1 MRKDNHF
8 SPIIFALILIGGIW
22 LGQLLKSSN
31 NTNAPENNKFNLILH
46 QLDELYVD
54 SLAKEELVEKAVE
67 NLLTE
72 LDPHSSY
79 IPAKDLEA
87 INEPMEGSF
96 DGIGVEF
103 NLKDDT
109 ILVVAPISGGP
120 SQKVG
125 IQAGDKII
133 SVDGEVIAGTD
144 LTNQKVFDLLRGE
157 RGTKVTLEILRI
169 GEEELIV
176 FDITRGKIPIHSIDV
191 AYMVDHELGYIKVNR
206 FSATTF
212 EEFKVASEELLYGGM
227 QKLLLDLRNNPG
239 GYLGAAINIANEFL
253 DNNKLIVYTEGR
265 SRKKEEYFSNA
276 SGRLLGTEV
285 IVLIDEG
292 SASASEIV
300 AGALQDN
307 DRGTVAGRRS
317 FGKGLVQEQFEHDD
331 GSAFRITT
339 QRYYTPTGRCIQKP
353 YEKGNKYS
361 YDNDWMIR
369 LEGGELTSKDSIHFA
384 DSLMFITP
392 KGKIVYGGG
401 GIMPDVFIPLDT
413 NSYHNSIAKANRKDL
428 VRGFAF
434 DYTNQHRTELELV
447 TLEAFIQ
454 FFEIDSYTL
463 NALAKQ
469 CGEGGIDLKMHE
481 WTVEDK
487 KIISTQLKAYIA
499 RNIWNDAG
507 FYPVIHQID
516 EAFQEAIRL

>member
-8 SPIIFALILIGGIW
+8 SPIIFALILIGGIL
-22 LGQLLKSSN
+22 LGQLLSPSN
-31 NTNAPENNKFNLILH
+31 NTNALENNKFNLILQ

-87 INEPMEGSF
+87 VNEPMEGSF

-133 SVDGEVIAGTD
+133 SVDGEVIAGTK

-169 GEEELIV
+169 GEKELIV
-176 FDITRGKIPIHSIDV
+176 FDITRGKIPIHSVDV

-212 EEFKVASEELLYGGM
+212 EEFKVASEQLLNKGM

-239 GYLGAAINIANEFL
+239 GYLGAAINMANEFL
-253 DNNKLIVYTEGR
+253 VNNKLIVYTEGR

-276 SGRLLGTEV
+276 SGQLLSTKV
-285 IVLIDEG
+285 VVLIDEG

-317 FGKGLVQEQFEHDD
+317 FGKGLVQEQFEHND

-339 QRYYTPTGRCIQKP
+339 QRYFTPTGRCIQKP
-353 YEKGNKYS
+353 YEKGDKDG

-369 LEGGELTSKDSIHFA
+369 LESGELTSKDSIDFA
-384 DSLMFITP
+384 DSLMFVTP

-413 NSYHNSIAKANRKDL
+413 NSYHNSITKANRKDL
-428 VRGFAF
+428 VRSFAF
-434 DYTNQHRTELELV
+434 DYTNQHRKELELL

-454 FFEIDSYTL
+454 FFEIDTQSL
-463 NALAKQ
+463 KALARQ
-469 CGEGGIDLKMHE
+469 CEEAGVDLKMYE
-481 WTVEDK
+481 WTLEDK
-487 KIISTQLKAYIA
+487 KIISTQLKAFIA

-516 EAFQEAIRL
+516 ETFQEAIRL

>member
-8 SPIIFALILIGGIW
+8 SPIIFALILIGGIL
-22 LGQLLKSSN
+22 LGQLLSPSN
-31 NTNAPENNKFNLILH
+31 NTNALENNKFNLILQ

-87 INEPMEGSF
+87 VNEPMEGSF

-133 SVDGEVIAGTD
+133 SVDGEVIAGTN

-169 GEEELIV
+169 GEKELIV
-176 FDITRGKIPIHSIDV
+176 FDITRGKIPIHSVDV

-212 EEFKVASEELLYGGM
+212 EEFKVASEQLLNNGM

-239 GYLGAAINIANEFL
+239 GYLGAAINMANEFL
-253 DNNKLIVYTEGR
+253 VNNKLIVYTEGR

-276 SGRLLGTEV
+276 SGQLLSTKV
-285 IVLIDEG
+285 VVLIDEG

-317 FGKGLVQEQFEHDD
+317 FGKGLVQEQFEHND

-339 QRYYTPTGRCIQKP
+339 QRYFTPTGRCIQKP
-353 YEKGNKYS
+353 YEKGDKDG

-369 LEGGELTSKDSIHFA
+369 LESGELTSKDSIDFA
-384 DSLMFITP
+384 DSLMFVTP

-413 NSYHNSIAKANRKDL
+413 NSYHNSITKANRKDL
-428 VRGFAF
+428 VRSFAF
-434 DYTNQHRTELELV
+434 DYTNQHRKELELL

-454 FFEIDSYTL
+454 FFEIDTQSL
-463 NALAKQ
+463 KALARQ
-469 CGEGGIDLKMHE
+469 CEEAGVDLKMYE
-481 WTVEDK
+481 WTLEDK
-487 KIISTQLKAYIA
+487 KIISTQLKAFIA

-516 EAFQEAIRL
+516 ETFQEAIRL